1 MNASTSLLLYTI
13 QTPIKMA
20 DKPWITVSWVSD
32 GCSIQA
38 NNWTCRCQGKYDR
51 VKRDKCPFKLRG
63 FIFQVSFQLNSI
75 PPSLGESPSSIW
87 YQSPNRIFTSNSLVK
102 MSVFL
107 SSIQVINGSEKI
119 FYYVLN
125 FDIYNGKSSTPPPV
139 IEPISARFRPGFLF
153 TQNLKIKD

>member
-125 FDIYNGKSSTPPPV
+125 FDIYNGKSSTPPP
-139 IEPISARFRPGFLF
+139 PSYRTHFG
-153 TQNLKIKD
+153 